1 MRAMLEQSEGVTLEE
16 ITLENGGTVV
26 DRAYLV
32 TTLRSPQTW
41 NFSNI
46 NEARSRFNEEVT
58 TCKTDA
64 LVQKRLAR

>member
-1 MRAMLEQSEGVTLEE
+1 MLEQSEGVTLEE